1 MHYLFKSHEMY
12 ISQMMLGID
21 SNRKTPC
28 LGYMLGAREIP
39 RLTQR
44 YDPES
49 LSQHV
54 VEHCHKAR
62 SLYDVLG
69 QQMASFLLIAQIG
82 QLLLIVV
89 CRDCFIRL

>member
-1 MHYLFKSHEMY
+1 VYQPNDAAT
-12 ISQMMLGID
+12 IGIG
-21 SNRKTPC
+21 SNQKAPC
-28 LGYMLGAREIP
+28 LGYMPRAGEVP

-44 YDPES
+44 YGPES

-69 QQMASFLLIAQIG
+69 QQMASFLLMHRSNWS
-82 QLLLIVV
+82 IVV
-89 CRDCFIRL
+89 GSDLP